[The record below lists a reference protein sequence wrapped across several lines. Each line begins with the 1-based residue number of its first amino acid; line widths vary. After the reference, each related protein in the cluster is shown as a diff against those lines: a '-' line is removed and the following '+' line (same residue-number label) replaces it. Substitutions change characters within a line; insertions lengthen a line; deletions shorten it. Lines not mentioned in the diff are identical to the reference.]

1 MSFNEKITS
10 NKPKK
15 KKKITSNKPKYLEVQ
30 KKLNDETG
38 CIKRFSENM

>member
-1 MSFNEKITS
+1 MKKLPQTNQK
-10 NKPKK
+10 KK